1 MERDPVCGMLVD
13 PGDAAGSREYQGQ
26 VYYFC
31 SPACLA
37 KFEQAPQRFVD
48 AQPTPPKAGGVRG
61 S

>member
-13 PGDAAGSREYQGQ
+13 PRDAAGSREYQGQ

-37 KFEQAPQRFVD
+37 KFDQAPQCYVG
-48 AQPTPPKAGGVRG
+48 TPSPPPSRQG
-61 S
+61 